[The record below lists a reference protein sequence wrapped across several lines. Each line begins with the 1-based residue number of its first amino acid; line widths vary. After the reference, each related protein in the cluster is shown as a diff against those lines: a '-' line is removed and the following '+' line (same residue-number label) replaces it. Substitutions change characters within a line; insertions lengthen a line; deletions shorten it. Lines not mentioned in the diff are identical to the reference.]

1 MSRKIAESSAV
12 GQSQRDAAE
21 LRVELSFDDLRTFLK
36 SSSANISPD
45 GVFVEPEEPAPPG
58 TMVAL
63 DKPDTRS
70 WTTMPDRVY
79 IARTWLP
86 AGKHHIKI
94 ATVGGVQGARSIK
107 EVDVEIPADGFA
119 AIDFTTLR

>member
-1 MSRKIAESSAV
+1 MAQPTPSSRTADPKAPQPITVASLAV
-12 GQSQRDAAE
+12 E
-21 LRVELSFDDLRTFLK
+21 
-36 SSSANISPD
+36 
-45 GVFVEPEEPAPPG
+45 G

-70 WTTMPDRVY
+70 WTTLPDRVY

-86 AGKHHIKI
+86 AGTHKVKI
-94 ATVGGVQGARSIK
+94 STVGPVEGARSIK
-107 EVDVEIPADGFA
+107 EVEVTIPDGGFA